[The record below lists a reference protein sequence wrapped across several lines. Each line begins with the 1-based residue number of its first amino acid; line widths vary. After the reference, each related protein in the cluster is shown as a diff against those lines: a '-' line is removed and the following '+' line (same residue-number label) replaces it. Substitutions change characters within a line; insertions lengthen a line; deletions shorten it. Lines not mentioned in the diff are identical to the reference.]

1 MKYQVMIGCD
11 KFLHWDMIIR
21 TNLVPC
27 RCEETCCSPESDG
40 FNGCDVTGSC
50 WCQPSKEKGPTGPC
64 WLVVYV
70 YTGLAENIT
79 VMLQAPS

>member
-50 WCQPSKEKGPTGPC
+50 
-64 WLVVYV
+64 
-70 YTGLAENIT
+70 
-79 VMLQAPS
+79 